1 RHVGPIRVRAVH
13 GEHRTRAQRHAGQA
27 AAGRQAVR
35 GPAAGAGPAHR
46 GHRAGGDDPALH
58 LFGDARGIPDR
69 AGAAQGILLRAGLDD
84 GGSGVGHRA
93 ALHPLGG
100 DRRRLPWPWPRAGRD
115 DGGDLRARQCLQ
127 HHQLAVDARHFD
139 LLRHRQRVQRGGGHA
154 PLGADRA
161 GLPAVR
167 GDLRRAADRAP
178 DAAPAGAAG
187 GPLMALLICAPIGVL
202 AGTFLAEYANRTKL
216 SATIRFLNDILLS
229 APSIVLGLFVY
240 VIIVLPMSNLTH
252 GNVSFSGFAGAVALA
267 LIGLPV
273 IVRTTDEMLQ
283 LVPGTLREA
292 TLSLGIPQWKMT
304 VQVLMRAA
312 TSGIVTGV
320 LLALARLAGET
331 APLLFTAFG
340 NNFMAVRPLD
350 KMESLP
356 VAIYQYTNDPSPDL
370 HAIAWAGALLI
381 TLFVL
386 ALSLLTRMLFIRH
399 KVRYD

>member
-1 RHVGPIRVRAVH
+1 MAASVYLRRRAVN
-13 GEHRTRAQRHAGQA
+13 
-27 AAGRQAVR
+27 V
-35 GPAAGAGPAHR
+35 
-46 GHRAGGDDPALH
+46 
-58 LFGDARGIPDR
+58 
-69 AGAAQGILLRAGLDD
+69 
-84 GGSGVGHRA
+84 A
-93 ALHPLGG
+93 ALTLSACATLLG
-100 DRRRLPWPWPRAGRD
+100 LVF
-115 DGGDLRARQCLQ
+115 
-127 HHQLAVDARHFD
+127 LAWILWVT
-139 LLRHRQRVQRGGGHA
+139 LENG
-154 PLGADRA
+154 LGAITPRLFTRITAYADQGGLSNAIA
-161 GLPAVR
+161 GSLIMDV
-167 GDLRRAADRAP
+167 
-178 DAAPAGAAG
+178 
-187 GPLMALLICAPIGVL
+187 MALLICAPVGVL
-202 AGTFLAEYANRTKL
+202 AGTFLAEYANRTRL
-216 SATIRFLNDILLS
+216 GATIRFLNDILLS

-240 VIIVLPMSNLTH
+240 VIVVLPMSNLTH
-252 GNVSFSGFAGAVALA
+252 GSVSFSGFAGAVALA

-340 NNFMAVRPLD
+340 NNFMTVHPLD

-356 VAIYQYTNDPSPDL
+356 VAIYQYTNDPNPAL

-386 ALSLLTRMLFIRH
+386 ALSLLTRMLFSRH

>member
-1 RHVGPIRVRAVH
+1 M
-13 GEHRTRAQRHAGQA
+13 A
-27 AAGRQAVR
+27 ASIYLRRRIVNVI
-35 GPAAGAGPAHR
+35 
-46 GHRAGGDDPALH
+46 ALVASACAT
-58 LFGDARGIPDR
+58 LLGLVFLAW
-69 AGAAQGILLRAGLDD
+69 ILWTTLK
-84 GGSGVGHRA
+84 SGVGAIGPHLFTRITA
-93 ALHPLGG
+93 YADQGG
-100 DRRRLPWPWPRAGRD
+100 LSNAIVGSLIMD
-115 DGGDLRARQCLQ
+115 
-127 HHQLAVDARHFD
+127 V
-139 LLRHRQRVQRGGGHA
+139 
-154 PLGADRA
+154 
-161 GLPAVR
+161 
-167 GDLRRAADRAP
+167 
-178 DAAPAGAAG
+178 
-187 GPLMALLICAPIGVL
+187 MALLICAPIGVL
-202 AGTFLAEYANRTKL
+202 AGTFLAEYANRTRL
-216 SATIRFLNDILLS
+216 GAIIRFLNDILLS

-240 VIIVLPMSNLTH
+240 VIVVLPMSSLTH
-252 GNVSFSGFAGAVALA
+252 GAVSFSGFAGSVALA

-292 TLSLGIPQWKMT
+292 ALSLGIPQWKMT

-340 NNFMAVRPLD
+340 NNFMTVHPLD

-381 TLFVL
+381 TLFIL
-386 ALSLLTRMLFIRH
+386 ALSLLTRLLFSRH